1 MTTSFNLFDAFER
14 IYLINLPERKDR
26 LREALAELERA
37 GISRTD
43 KRLHIFAGIKPDDA
57 GIFPSRGAHGCHLS
71 HLSIIRTAIHDGIR
85 NVLIIEDDILL
96 HPLCSQSQ
104 PQLVKGIQNNDWD
117 FAYVGHCEAFGEPS
131 DSALRWKT
139 TEAPLVC
146 AHFYALNRRILVELE
161 AYLSACM
168 LRPAGHPDGGPM
180 HIDGAYS
187 MFRQRTPK
195 LTTLIASS
203 SLGGQ
208 RSSRSDI
215 YPNQWFD
222 RTPVVRTLVAML
234 RQCRNLARQLSL

>member
-1 MTTSFNLFDAFER
+1 
-14 IYLINLPERKDR
+14 
-26 LREALAELERA
+26 
-37 GISRTD
+37 
-43 KRLHIFAGIKPDDA
+43 
-57 GIFPSRGAHGCHLS
+57 
-71 HLSIIRTAIHDGIR
+71 
-85 NVLIIEDDILL
+85 
-96 HPLCSQSQ
+96 
-104 PQLVKGIQNNDWD
+104 NNKWD
-117 FAYVGHCEAFGEPS
+117 FAYLGHCEVFGEPS
-131 DSALRWKT
+131 DSALHWKT

-187 MFRQRTPK
+187 MFRQRTSK

-222 RTPVVRTLVAML
+222 RTPVVRTLVAKL
-234 RQCRNLARQLSL
+234 RQCRNRARQLSL